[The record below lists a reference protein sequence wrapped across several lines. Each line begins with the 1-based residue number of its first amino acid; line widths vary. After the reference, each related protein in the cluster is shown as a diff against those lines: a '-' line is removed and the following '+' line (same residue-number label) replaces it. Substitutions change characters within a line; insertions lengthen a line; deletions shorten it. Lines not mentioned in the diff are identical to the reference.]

1 MRTYAVGLL
10 REELDEGEPVAQG
23 DEGEAPRATS
33 FNPLAMGIPVLLVGF
48 FLVFLFPPVG
58 ILLFGVAGFLVIWG
72 IVATLFGGRPAR
84 RG

>member
-1 MRTYAVGLL
+1 
-10 REELDEGEPVAQG
+10 
-23 DEGEAPRATS
+23 
-33 FNPLAMGIPVLLVGF
+33 MGIPVLLVGS

-72 IVATLFGGRPAR
+72 IVATFFGGRPAR